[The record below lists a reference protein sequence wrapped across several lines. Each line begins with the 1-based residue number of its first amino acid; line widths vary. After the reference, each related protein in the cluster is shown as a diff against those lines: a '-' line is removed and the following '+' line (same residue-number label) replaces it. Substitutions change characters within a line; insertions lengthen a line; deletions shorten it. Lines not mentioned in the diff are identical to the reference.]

1 MQGVGISSTEE
12 LFLMASALKD
22 NGSTSR
28 WRKIRQRILERDQFT
43 CQICGIPLTT
53 FWQEVQAVTIMNQ
66 TFNVFVLGVI
76 HQKAALT
83 VQTLKQAHFL
93 AAQGH
98 P

>member
-1 MQGVGISSTEE
+1 VEWK
-12 LFLMASALKD
+12 A
-22 NGSTSR
+22 
-28 WRKIRQRILERDQFT
+28 
-43 CQICGIPLTT
+43 IPLTT
-53 FWQEVQAVTIMNQ
+53 FWQEVQAVTIMNR
-66 TFNVFVLGVI
+66 TFNVFVPGVI

>member
-1 MQGVGISSTEE
+1 MGQLPGGARYVNA
-12 LFLMASALKD
+12 FLNVTNSHVRFVEWKA
-22 NGSTSR
+22 T
-28 WRKIRQRILERDQFT
+28 Q
-43 CQICGIPLTT
+43 LTT
-53 FWQEVQAVTIMNQ
+53 FWQEVRAVTIMNQ
-66 TFNVFVLGVI
+66 TFNVFVPGVI